1 MTTILVKPTDKLGR
15 IDKFLCHKFDIS
27 FSLSQKII
35 REKKILIN
43 QKFAQI
49 NNKILAGDQIIIN
62 DKLTARNSRQIH
74 KISLEKIKKFWKNT
88 IYEDENIIAINKPS
102 GLASQG
108 GSGIEISVDDFV
120 KEQKFQLVHRLD
132 KDTSGLLLIAKTKES
147 AEFLTNLFKK
157 KEIEKTY
164 IALVDGVVKK
174 ENGIIDIPL
183 SKQNIGKN
191 EKVQIDIEFGKIAI
205 TKYRVINIFNNITEL
220 ELKPITGRT
229 HQLRVHCKEIGH
241 PIINDYKYGGK
252 KVAIKDKFSRLCLH
266 SYQIIIHDYYGKELS
281 LKTPYPNFTFK

>member
-43 QKFAQI
+43 QKTAQI
-49 NNKILAGDQIIIN
+49 SNKIQAGDQIIIN
-62 DKLTARNSRQIH
+62 DKLTTRNPKQIN

-120 KEQKFQLVHRLD
+120 RDRKFQLVHRLD
-132 KDTSGLLLIAKTKES
+132 KDTSGLLLIAKTKAS
-147 AEFLTNLFKK
+147 AEFLTNLFKN

-174 ENGIIDIPL
+174 GIL
-183 SKQNIGKN
+183 LLQKS
-191 EKVQIDIEFGKIAI
+191 F
-205 TKYRVINIFNNITEL
+205 
-220 ELKPITGRT
+220 
-229 HQLRVHCKEIGH
+229 H
-241 PIINDYKYGGK
+241 
-252 KVAIKDKFSRLCLH
+252 
-266 SYQIIIHDYYGKELS
+266 
-281 LKTPYPNFTFK
+281 